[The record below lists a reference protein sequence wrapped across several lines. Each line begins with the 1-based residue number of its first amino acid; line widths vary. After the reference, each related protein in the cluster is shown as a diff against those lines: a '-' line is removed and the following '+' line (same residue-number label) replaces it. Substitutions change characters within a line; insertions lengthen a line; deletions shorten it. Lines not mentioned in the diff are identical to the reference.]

1 MNKPTALPPIVTTR
15 RERVL
20 TLTLNRPENRN
31 ALSESLM
38 RALQI
43 SLDEAVED
51 ANTKVIIIAAKGPAF
66 SAGHDLKEMTA
77 RRSDADRGLAYYR
90 SIFAQCSRLMQTI
103 VRHPK

>member
-1 MNKPTALPPIVTTR
+1 MNNATALPSIVPAR
-15 RERVL
+15 LDGVL

-38 RALQI
+38 RALQL

-51 ANTKVIIIAAKGPAF
+51 ASIKVIILAAKGPAF

-77 RRSDADRGLAYYR
+77 RRSDVDRGLAYYR
-90 SIFAQCSRLMQTI
+90 SIFAHCRRLLKTI
-103 VRHPK
+103 VDH